1 MSLDSEARAL
11 RALVTALHPMKTQR
25 RYAGALRARLT
36 AHIHARA
43 AAGDRLDAI
52 ARSLDVSLPTVTK
65 LAAKPISA
73 LVPVRVMSSPPLATR
88 TVTLRGPCGVVVEGL
103 TLEDVAEVC
112 ARLASC
118 SR

>member
-1 MSLDSEARAL
+1 MS
-11 RALVTALHPMKTQR
+11 ALHPVKTQR

-36 AHIHARA
+36 AHIHSRVT
-43 AAGDRLDAI
+43 AGDEIDAI

-65 LAAKPISA
+65 LAATPASA
-73 LVPVRVMSSPPLATR
+73 LVPVRVMSQPPTPPR
-88 TVTLRGPCGVVVEGL
+88 TLTLRGLCGVVVADL